1 MDRNV
6 YQSELDR
13 VRFTEAGKSAL
24 TDALMT
30 GRAESEQRRGRGP
43 WMKRGAIAAL
53 AAVLLVGSA
62 AAVGMSQGWLH
73 FFSSEEEIL
82 QATVAGADGSTAG
95 YSFYGGADYGEL
107 QSILEMA
114 DTAFAWAAER
124 GTLVQQ
130 AQGTP
135 SDGWS
140 RMWTEEYEE
149 DGQLLWET
157 YYQADGLSSLD
168 ALWDT
173 GLDLTWLEAHYTPVS
188 GGGLADFRRAAG
200 EDDAFRAELVGEY
213 QGEDGQLF
221 NLQYTYQKGSEPV
234 DEYQLVEDGYYEYY
248 TTRDGVLAAIQ
259 VETSHTGKSMFWVTV
274 YAGEIDFSMTG
285 TQVELEELHAIL
297 DSLEL
302 SQLSGGCEIRQA
314 DHLLWGE
321 TKIPL
326 N

>member
-24 TDALMT
+24 TDALL
-30 GRAESEQRRGRGP
+30 AEQAEPARKRGRGP

-62 AAVGMSQGWLH
+62 AAVGVSQGWLH

-82 QATVAGADGSTAG
+82 QATVAGTEDGTAG
-95 YSFYGGADYGEL
+95 YGIYGGDDYREL
-107 QSILEMA
+107 QSIQEMA
-114 DTAFAWAAER
+114 DAAFTWAEEQ

-130 AQGTP
+130 AQGTA
-135 SDGWS
+135 SDGWT

-149 DGQLLWET
+149 DGRLLWET
-157 YYQADGLSSLD
+157 YYQSDGLSPLD

-173 GLDLTWLEAHYTPVS
+173 GLDLTWLEARYTPVP
-188 GGGLADFRRAAG
+188 GGGLAGFRREAG
-200 EDDAFRAELVGEY
+200 KEYDDAFRAELVGEY
-213 QGEDGQLF
+213 QGEDGQIF
-221 NLQYTYQKGSEPV
+221 NLQYTYQKGSAPV
-234 DEYQLVEDGYYEYY
+234 DEYQLVDGYYEYY
-248 TTRDGVLAAIQ
+248 TTQDGVQAAIQ
-259 VETSHTGKSMFWVTV
+259 METSHTGKSMFWVTV
-274 YAGEIDFSMTG
+274 SAGEIDFYMTG

-302 SQLSGGCEIRQA
+302 SGLTVG
-314 DHLLWGE
+314 
-321 TKIPL
+321 
-326 N
+326 

>member
-24 TDALMT
+24 ADALMT
-30 GRAESEQRRGRGP
+30 GRAESEQRRGRGS

-53 AAVLLVGSA
+53 AAVLLVGTA
-62 AAVGMSQGWLH
+62 AAVGVSQGWIH

-82 QATVAGADGSTAG
+82 QATLAGTDGDTTG
-95 YSFYGGADYGEL
+95 YGFYGGADYGEL
-107 QSILEMA
+107 QSIQEMA
-114 DTAFAWAAER
+114 DAAYTWAEEQ

-130 AQGTP
+130 AQGTAP
-135 SDGWS
+135 GGWT
-140 RMWTEEYEE
+140 RMWTEEYDE

-157 YYQADGLSSLD
+157 YYQADGLSPLD

-173 GLDLTWLEAHYTPVS
+173 GLDLTWLEAHCTPAS
-188 GGGLADFRRAAG
+188 DGGLADFRRAAG
-200 EDDAFRAELVGEY
+200 EDDIFRAELVGEY
-213 QGEDGQLF
+213 QGEDGQVF
-221 NLQYTYQKGSEPV
+221 KLQYTYEKGSTPA
-234 DEYQLVEDGYYEYY
+234 DQYQLVDGYYEYY
-248 TTRDGVLAAIQ
+248 TTQDSVQVAIQ

-302 SQLSGGCEIRQA
+302 SRLTGG
-314 DHLLWGE
+314 
-321 TKIPL
+321 
-326 N
+326 

>member
-24 TDALMT
+24 ADALL
-30 GRAESEQRRGRGP
+30 AEQVPPAEKRHRGP

-53 AAVLLVGSA
+53 AAVLLVGTA
-62 AAVGMSQGWLH
+62 AAVGVSQGWIH

-82 QATVAGADGSTAG
+82 QATLAGTDGDTTG
-95 YSFYGGADYGEL
+95 YGFYGGADYSEL
-107 QSILEMA
+107 QSIQEMA
-114 DTAFAWAAER
+114 DAAYTWAEEQ

-130 AQGTP
+130 AQGTAP
-135 SDGWS
+135 DGWT
-140 RMWTEEYEE
+140 RMWTEEYDE

-157 YYQADGLSSLD
+157 YYQADGLSPLD

-173 GLDLTWLEAHYTPVS
+173 GLDLTWLEAHYTPAS
-188 GGGLADFRRAAG
+188 DGGLADFRRAAG
-200 EDDAFRAELVGEY
+200 EDDIFRAELVGEY
-213 QGEDGQLF
+213 QGEDGQVF
-221 NLQYTYQKGSEPV
+221 NLQYTYEKGSTPA
-234 DEYQLVEDGYYEYY
+234 DQYQLVDGYYEYY
-248 TTRDGVLAAIQ
+248 TTQDGVQVAIQ

-302 SQLSGGCEIRQA
+302 SRLTGG
-314 DHLLWGE
+314 
-321 TKIPL
+321 
-326 N
+326 

>member
-24 TDALMT
+24 TEALLAE
-30 GRAESEQRRGRGP
+30 RAEPAEKRGRGP
-43 WMKRGAIAAL
+43 WVKRGVAAAL

-62 AAVGMSQGWLH
+62 AAVTVSQGWLH
-73 FFSSEEEIL
+73 FSTSEEEIL
-82 QATVAGADGSTAG
+82 QAAMVEVESDTAG
-95 YSFYGGADYGEL
+95 YGIYGGADYENL
-107 QSILEMA
+107 QSIQEMA
-114 DTAFAWAAER
+114 DAAFAWAEEQ

-135 SDGWS
+135 ADGWT

-149 DGQLLWET
+149 DGQQLWET
-157 YYQADGLSSLD
+157 YYQADGLSPLD

-188 GGGLADFRRAAG
+188 DGGLAAFRRAAG
-200 EDDAFRAELVGEY
+200 EEDDDAFRAELVGEY
-213 QGEDGQLF
+213 RGEDGQVF
-221 NLQYTYQKGSEPV
+221 NLQYTYQKGSEPA
-234 DEYQLVEDGYYEYY
+234 DQYQLVDGYYEYY
-248 TTRDGVLAAIQ
+248 TTRDGVQTAIQ
-259 VETSHTGKSMFWVTV
+259 METTHTGKSMFWVTV

-302 SQLSGGCEIRQA
+302 SQLTGG
-314 DHLLWGE
+314 
-321 TKIPL
+321 
-326 N
+326 